1 MNIWILV
8 LGEPLENDQGNPRMH
23 RAGMLSRYLVKA
35 GHNVV
40 FWTSNVD
47 HFKKIVRCKESREIQ
62 IKDNYKIIELAGRLY
77 KRNIS
82 FSRIL
87 HNFEVTKE
95 FNRLAKYEKKP
106 DVVLTHYP
114 IIELSEAAINYCN
127 VNNIPSIVDIRDFWP
142 DIFYETLPSKLKFIG
157 DIIFMPWHWK
167 VRNIVNKVTAI
178 TGISEEAIKWARAKN
193 NQNIQ
198 KVDKPFPLAYK
209 NEVQFNYDGDFLYK
223 NNLNPKKDN
232 IYCFFG
238 NLSTRYELD
247 TVASASKILN
257 AQKNSNIKLVICG
270 SGEMLNN
277 LNETAKTC
285 PSLVLPGWIDK
296 NQINTLLAISKAG
309 ILPYPSTLDFIRSFP
324 NKVGE
329 YLSKN
334 LPILSSVKGEMQKL
348 LEDWNCGITYE
359 NNCPQSLVNAI
370 NLIENNSET
379 RIEMSANAG
388 KCYSAMF
395 DSDIVYKNYVN
406 YIKSFVDGK
415 Y

>member
-1 MNIWILV
+1 M
-8 LGEPLENDQGNPRMH
+8 
-23 RAGMLSRYLVKA
+23 
-35 GHNVV
+35 
-40 FWTSNVD
+40 
-47 HFKKIVRCKESREIQ
+47 
-62 IKDNYKIIELAGRLY
+62 AGRLY

-198 KVDKPFPLAYK
+198 KLDKPFPLAYK

-270 SGEMLNN
+270 SGEMLNT

-296 NQINTLLAISKAG
+296 NQINTLLSISKAG

-395 DSDIVYKNYVN
+395 DSDIVYENYVN
-406 YIKSFVDGK
+406 YIKSFVVDGK
-415 Y
+415 